1 MFNYSKQSLQKL
13 EGVHPDLVKVMK
25 LAITNS
31 PYDFKITQGVRTGA
45 EQYALYCQ
53 GRTILKDKKGNKL
66 GKVTDCD
73 GITKKSNHQAKA
85 DGFGYAIDIA
95 ILNPNN
101 PKEIIWSDIAMYTK
115 VANHIKAIAKEQ
127 NIKLEWGGDWKS
139 FKDYPHIELFGIIK

>member
-1 MFNYSKQSLQKL
+1 MFIFGEQSLQKL

-66 GKVTDCD
+66 GKVTNCD

-85 DGFGYAIDIA
+85 DSFGYAIDIA

-127 NIKLEWGGDWKS
+127 NITVEWGGDWKS
-139 FKDYPHIELFGIIK
+139 FKDYPHFELKK

>member
-53 GRTILKDKKGNKL
+53 GRTILKDKKG
-66 GKVTDCD
+66 
-73 GITKKSNHQAKA
+73 KK
-85 DGFGYAIDIA
+85 
-95 ILNPNN
+95 
-101 PKEIIWSDIAMYTK
+101 
-115 VANHIKAIAKEQ
+115 
-127 NIKLEWGGDWKS
+127 
-139 FKDYPHIELFGIIK
+139 

>member
-31 PYDFKITQGVRTGA
+31 PYDFKISNGVRTSA

-53 GRTILKDKKGNKL
+53 GRTVLKDKKGNKL
-66 GKVTDCD
+66 GKVTNCD

-85 DGFGYAIDIA
+85 DGYGYAIDIA
-95 ILNPNN
+95 MLDPNN
-101 PKEIIWSDIAMYTK
+101 PKEVLWNDIAMYTK
-115 VANHIKAIAKEQ
+115 VANHIKAIAREQ
-127 NIKLEWGGDWKS
+127 NIKVEWGGDWKK
-139 FKDYPHIELFGIIK
+139 FKDYPHFELKK

>member
-31 PYDFKITQGVRTGA
+31 PYDFKISNGVRTSA

-53 GRTILKDKKGNKL
+53 GRTVLTDKKGNKL
-66 GKVTDCD
+66 GKVTNCD

-85 DGFGYAIDIA
+85 DGYGYAIDIA
-95 ILNPNN
+95 MLDPNN
-101 PKEIIWSDIAMYTK
+101 PKEVLWNDIAMYTK

-127 NIKLEWGGDWKS
+127 GLRIEWGGDWKS
-139 FKDYPHIELFGIIK
+139 FKDYPHFELKK

>member
-25 LAITNS
+25 SAITNS
-31 PYDFKITQGVRTGA
+31 PYDFKITQGVRTDA

-66 GKVTDCD
+66 GKVTNCD
-73 GITKKSNHQAKA
+73 GITKKSNHQAKS

-101 PKEIIWSDIAMYTK
+101 PKEIIWSDISMYTK

-127 NIKLEWGGDWKS
+127 NITVEWGGDWKS
-139 FKDYPHIELFGIIK
+139 FKDYPHFELKK